1 MSGSA
6 GAVRAADDDRDRSSL
21 AWQRTMAQAALV
33 VLVAAVTSI
42 RVGEPLVTIG
52 AAVLAIGALSLAAR
66 APSAGRRRAAW
77 PLMRSAATVTIV
89 AGALG
94 AALAGA
100 LALTA

>member
-1 MSGSA
+1 
-6 GAVRAADDDRDRSSL
+6 
-21 AWQRTMAQAALV
+21 MAQAALV

-52 AAVLAIGALSLAAR
+52 AAVLAIGVLVFAAL
-66 APSAGRRRAAW
+66 APSAGHRRAAW